1 MTTRILQAARIIA
14 NEGKNEAPQVNP
26 TTVTKV
32 LSEAK
37 KETNFSME
45 QRKEDSDE
53 REKTLEV
60 FQNNAKMPIGSAM
73 TFVMHMY
80 RAEVGKLAVYRTRLD
95 APTSWALT
103 VFSLGLS
110 ILFTTSQSNAIVPLL
125 VIVLIFFNL
134 LEARRYR
141 VFRTT
146 HYRTRL
152 LERGFYAEVLG
163 FEYEKGWL
171 KKLHTTL
178 MEEGFPVTRF
188 EAFCNRA
195 YRSYAVLLQQ

>member
-14 NEGKNEAPQVNP
+14 NEGKNEA
-26 TTVTKV
+26 V

-110 ILFTTSQSNAIVPLL
+110 ILFTTSQSV
-125 VIVLIFFNL
+125 
-134 LEARRYR
+134 
-141 VFRTT
+141 
-146 HYRTRL
+146 
-152 LERGFYAEVLG
+152 
-163 FEYEKGWL
+163 
-171 KKLHTTL
+171 
-178 MEEGFPVTRF
+178 
-188 EAFCNRA
+188 
-195 YRSYAVLLQQ
+195 